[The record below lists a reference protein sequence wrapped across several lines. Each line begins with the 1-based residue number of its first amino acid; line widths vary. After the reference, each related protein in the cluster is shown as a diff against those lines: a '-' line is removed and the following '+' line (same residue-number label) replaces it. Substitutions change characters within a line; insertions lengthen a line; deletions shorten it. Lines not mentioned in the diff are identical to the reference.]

1 MGPTLS
7 AVLALSTTTGGA
19 WRGALLGFL
28 YCLGLGIPFILVA
41 AGLNWVTTTLT
52 YIRRNIRTFNIAGGA
67 VLIAVGLLMVTGI
80 WMQWIYQLQSLA
92 GTFITPV

>member
-1 MGPTLS
+1 MESGW
-7 AVLALSTTTGGA
+7 VV
-19 WRGALLGFL
+19 
-28 YCLGLGIPFILVA
+28 GISPCCP
-41 AGLNWVTTTLT
+41 GVTTTLT

-80 WMQWIYQLQSLA
+80 WMQWIYQIQSLA